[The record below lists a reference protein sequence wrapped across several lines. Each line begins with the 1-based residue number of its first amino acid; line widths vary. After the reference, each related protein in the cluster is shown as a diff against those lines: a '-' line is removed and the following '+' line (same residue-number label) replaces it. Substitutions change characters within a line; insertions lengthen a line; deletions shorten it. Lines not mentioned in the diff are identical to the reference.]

1 MHIEVDGRGPP
12 LVLLHGWAM
21 HGGVFAPLLKALTP
35 HFECW
40 VVDLPGHG
48 ASPERDGLDLHDTAE
63 RLLARLPPA
72 RWLGWS
78 LGGLI
83 ALRAAL
89 DAPDRVQG
97 LVAIAAS
104 PRFVV
109 GPHWTHG
116 VDHAV
121 FESFA
126 SELRQ
131 DYARTIERFLAL
143 EVMGDEH
150 AREEIRWLRQRLAE
164 RPPGDPAILRDG
176 LSILADTDLR
186 AELPTLA
193 CPSLWIAGRRD
204 RLVPWRALEHAAQA
218 GGGEFLC
225 LDKAGHAPF
234 LSHPEAVAGAIR
246 DFWVATGR
254 VC

>member
-1 MHIEVDGRGPP
+1 MHIEVDGCGPP

-21 HGGVFAPLLKALTP
+21 HGGVFAPLLKALTG
-35 HFECW
+35 HCECW

-48 ASPERDGLDLHDTAE
+48 ASPERDGLALDDTAE

-72 RWLGWS
+72 HWLGWS
-78 LGGLI
+78 LGGLV

-89 DAPDRVQG
+89 DAPDRVRG
-97 LVAIAAS
+97 LIAIAAS

-109 GPHWTHG
+109 GPDWSFG

-143 EVMGDEH
+143 EVMGDPH

-176 LSILADTDLR
+176 LTLLADTDLR
-186 AELPTLA
+186 AELPALA

-204 RLVPWRALEHAAQA
+204 RLVPWRALAHAAQA
-218 GGGEFLC
+218 SGGQFLC

-234 LSHPEAVAGAIR
+234 LSHPQAVAAAIV
-246 DFWVATGR
+246 DAFGR
-254 VC
+254 

>member
-1 MHIEVDGRGPP
+1 MHIEVDGQGPA

-21 HGGVFAPLLKALTP
+21 HGGVFAPLLKALTE

-48 ASPERDGLDLHDTAE
+48 ASPERDGLGLHDTAE

-72 RWLGWS
+72 HWLGWS
-78 LGGLI
+78 LGGLV

-89 DAPDRVQG
+89 DAPDRVRG
-97 LVAIAAS
+97 LVEIAAS

-109 GPHWTHG
+109 GPDWPHG
-116 VDHAV
+116 VDHTV
-121 FESFA
+121 FASFA

-131 DYARTIERFLAL
+131 DYARTVERFLAL

-176 LSILADTDLR
+176 LAILADTDLR

-218 GGGEFLC
+218 SGGQFLC

-234 LSHPEAVAGAIR
+234 LSHPETVAKVIQGA
-246 DFWVATGR
+246 FAA
-254 VC
+254 